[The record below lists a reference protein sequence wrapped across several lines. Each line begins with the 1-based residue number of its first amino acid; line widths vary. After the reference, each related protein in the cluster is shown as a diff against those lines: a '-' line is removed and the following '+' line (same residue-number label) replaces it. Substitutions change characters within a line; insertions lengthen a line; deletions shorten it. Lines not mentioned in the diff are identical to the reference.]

1 MTEVF
6 NIINEQT
13 RDQVENPVTK
23 VLREG
28 MIVGL
33 ANHTV
38 LVRKD
43 GTEVPIDDSG
53 APIRDTDG
61 KTTGVVL
68 VFRDI
73 TERKRAEK
81 TLRESERRYSALFA
95 NKING
100 MAHCRGHHR

>member
-1 MTEVF
+1 
-6 NIINEQT
+6 
-13 RDQVENPVTK
+13 
-23 VLREG
+23 

-33 ANHTV
+33 ANHTI

-53 APIRDTDG
+53 APIRDEDG

-73 TERKRAEK
+73 TERKEAEAALAK
-81 TLRESERRYSALFA
+81 ARVEAELRMRSLRPCLT
-95 NKING
+95 
-100 MAHCRGHHR
+100 